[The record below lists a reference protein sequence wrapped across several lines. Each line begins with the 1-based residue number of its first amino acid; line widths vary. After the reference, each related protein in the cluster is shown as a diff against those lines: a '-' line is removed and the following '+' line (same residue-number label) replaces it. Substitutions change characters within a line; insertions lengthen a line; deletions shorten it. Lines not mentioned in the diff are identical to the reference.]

1 MKKKLT
7 FCNPFLIVKTYELI
21 SLYSN
26 FPNLNTC
33 DLLIDFF
40 KSSKAL
46 FCLLI
51 CFYRK
56 VKINRSTNQIKQ
68 GDQAITVIRKDL
80 EFILEVLLSLTDLPR
95 VSSVAYNI
103 FSCTFGGIYCEEL
116 KDTANPL
123 SHHLMA
129 SSRRPSFSQALAPT
143 KY

>member
-1 MKKKLT
+1 MA
-7 FCNPFLIVKTYELI
+7 FCNPFLIVKTYQLI

-33 DLLIDFF
+33 GLLIDFF

-46 FCLLI
+46 FSLSI
-51 CFYRK
+51 CFYRN
-56 VKINRSTNQIKQ
+56 VKINRSTNQTKQ
-68 GDQAITVIRKDL
+68 GDQAIIVIQKHL
-80 EFILEVLLSLTDLPR
+80 EFIFQVQLSLTDLPR

-103 FSCTFGGIYCEEL
+103 FSCTFDGIYYEES

-129 SSRRPSFSQALAPT
+129 SSRRPSLKQALAPT